1 MFEDAIIDHIV
12 INVNSRIKMEE
23 FYCTVLGFSVA
34 RKIPDMTQLR
44 LGSILIDLVDSTS
57 SQLPRVRNNNIEQFC
72 LCVSPFE
79 CHKIQNHFR
88 KNKVRFEPPARRFG
102 ASGYGESLYFY
113 DIDEN
118 KIELKAL

>member
-12 INVNSRIKMEE
+12 INVHSRIKMEK
-23 FYCTVLGFSVA
+23 FYCAVLGFSVA
-34 RKIPDMTQLR
+34 RKVPDMTQLR

-57 SQLPRVRNNNIEQFC
+57 PQLLRDRNKNIEHFC

-79 CHKIQNHFR
+79 CNKIKNHFK
-88 KNKVRFEPPARRFG
+88 KNKVRFEPPANRFG

-113 DIDEN
+113 DIEGN